1 MYHIEACRLLISV
14 IPVLGELRWQWM
26 HHAIMHLG
34 AVALMAESSQIKKVA
49 LEDGLLVF
57 VSYDDNAARQSVQE
71 DVDSQSLSWTA
82 RAASA
87 VCLNALLSYRK
98 SSPMALL
105 AHAAISS
112 RKAIESH
119 PIVSRNLSLSAPP
132 FFRLSV
138 LFKYTGRSLS
148 ENYIDSQNQLS
159 AMRSYVKQVSTTR
172 QYHSKSIMRSEGQL
186 PSQPTVPLSTAPY
199 HSNYKQ
205 HTLQEERAM
214 MSSFMTLPSGLSTKP
229 SSLTSS
235 YTCFKADAPVLD
247 LKSISQPLTGTANRR
262 KLYSGKEVDEEEEEE
277 DDDESEQPKSDAG
290 QGVDIVVNGKVVFC
304 FSSERLLI
312 TDVQ

>member
-1 MYHIEACRLLISV
+1 
-14 IPVLGELRWQWM
+14 
-26 HHAIMHLG
+26 MHLG
-34 AVALMAESSQIKKVA
+34 AVALMAESSQIKKIA
-49 LEDGLLVF
+49 LEDGLLTF
-57 VSYDDNAARQSVQE
+57 VSYDDHAARQSVQADE
-71 DVDSQSLSWTA
+71 DEQSLSWTA

-132 FFRLSV
+132 CFRLSV
-138 LFKYTGRSLS
+138 LFKYLGRSLS

-159 AMRSYVKQVSTTR
+159 AMRSYVKQVSTKR
-172 QYHSKSIMRSEGQL
+172 QNHGESTMRSKGQL
-186 PSQPTVPLSTAPY
+186 LSQPTVTLSTAPY

-205 HTLQEERAM
+205 HTLQEEREM

-235 YTCFKADAPVLD
+235 YACFKAEAPVLD

-262 KLYSGKEVDEEEEEE
+262 KLYPGKAVDEE
-277 DDDESEQPKSDAG
+277 DNDDEKELPTSEAR
-290 QGVDIVVNGKVVFC
+290 QGVDIVVNGKLVF
-304 FSSERLLI
+304 SLAKSTNHRR
-312 TDVQ
+312 